1 MQTQLYE
8 NGFRFVYEKS
18 KNKIPLTNIQLFVDV
33 GSADEDDAT
42 RGASH
47 FIEHMCFKGTKK
59 IPNSKDLFKIYDEV
73 GASYNASTWK
83 RYTMYSMK
91 CIDEYLHNSLDVLS
105 DMVLHSV
112 FNKTEYKT
120 ELDVVIEEN
129 LKSQNDEEDLLN
141 DQIDKMIYKDTVF
154 EAPVDTLEYHAPNNQ
169 FKYESIIEFYK
180 KYYHPENLIIS
191 IVSNLSFQEIKN
203 MIKKSN
209 FLKPSLGS
217 NSSHKNRK
225 DHLYRIPIH
234 LQENIEYFFKST
246 PTNMCFLALSF
257 RVCSQNSHDRRA
269 LKIVRNVLGGYDSS
283 RLFSLLR
290 EENGLVY
297 SFNVSTQYCETMG
310 DFTIETQLNKE
321 KMFKNGNKMG
331 VLTTLIKTL
340 KNLLEKGITKE
351 ELALCKKFM
360 KANETIRT
368 EDAENI
374 TVYNGK
380 HYLLYGEESPFVAYD
395 KLYET
400 YYENLEL
407 NTINEVVKKYF
418 KRENMNVCLVGN
430 LPQQKN
436 VMKECEKLFM

>member
-18 KNKIPLTNIQLFVDV
+18 KNKIPLTNIQIFVDV
-33 GSADEDDAT
+33 GSADEDDTT

-91 CIDEYLHNSLDVLS
+91 CSDEYLHNCLDVLS
-105 DMVLHSV
+105 DMVLHST
-112 FNKTEYKT
+112 FNKNEYKT

-129 LKSQNDEEDLLN
+129 LKSQNDEEDILD
-141 DQIDKMIYKDTVF
+141 DQIDKMIYRNTAF
-154 EAPVDTLEYHAPNNQ
+154 EAPVDTLDYHDPENQ
-169 FKYESIIEFYK
+169 FKYDFIIEFYK
-180 KYYHPENLIIS
+180 KYYKPENMVIS
-191 IVSNLSFQEIKN
+191 IVSNLSFQEIKR

-209 FLKPSLGS
+209 FLKASIGS
-217 NSSHKNRK
+217 KGSHKNTK
-225 DHLYRIPIH
+225 DHLYRIPIQP
-234 LQENIEYFFKST
+234 QENMEYFFKST
-246 PTNMCFLALSF
+246 STNMCFLAISF
-257 RVCSQNSHDRRA
+257 RVCSQINNDKHA
-269 LKIVRNVLGGYDSS
+269 LKIIRNVLGGYDSS

-310 DFTIETQLNKE
+310 DFTIQTQLNKD
-321 KMFKNGNKMG
+321 KMFKNGKKMG
-331 VLTTLIKTL
+331 VLTTLIKIL
-340 KNLLEKGITKE
+340 KDLLENGITKE

-360 KANETIRT
+360 KVNQTIKT
-368 EDAENI
+368 EDAENTTI
-374 TVYNGK
+374 YNGK
-380 HYLLYGEESPFVAYD
+380 HYLLYGEEIPFVAYD
-395 KLYET
+395 KHYEK
-400 YYENLEL
+400 YYENLGL
-407 NTINEVVKKYF
+407 NAINDVVKKYF

-430 LPQQKN
+430 LPPQKN